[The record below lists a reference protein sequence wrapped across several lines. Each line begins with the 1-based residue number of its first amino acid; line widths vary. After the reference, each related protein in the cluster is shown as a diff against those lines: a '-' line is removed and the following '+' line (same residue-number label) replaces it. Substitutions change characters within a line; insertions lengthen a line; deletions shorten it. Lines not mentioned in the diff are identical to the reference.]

1 LIVSV
6 EQTIKEKGEVSRELA
21 AVPKKLNKQDI
32 GNTFQLT
39 MQNKLNTFYTIRS
52 SDGIL
57 MFLSQMKS
65 FLEFINIST
74 CQALNLKI
82 IALRTTYIL
91 CS

>member
-1 LIVSV
+1 MSV
-6 EQTIKEKGEVSRELA
+6 EQTIKENGEVSRKPCNSL
-21 AVPKKLNKQDI
+21 KKLNKKNI

-65 FLEFINIST
+65 FLEFINILT

-82 IALRTTYIL
+82 IALRTL
-91 CS
+91 FS